1 MRYRA
6 KQHSVAQTNLNWFC
20 SGHWPDLTLTLN
32 EDPHADLDRCCC
44 LVFDLPAKNWK
55 RLWQRA
61 WERSNLSLM
70 VVTCWQLPGSGCC
83 RWHRPE
89 RAGWPVLSACAGI
102 APAVCRGCPLE
113 TSSHHRYTERGTGA
127 GCAISIKH
135 IRVNV
140 SPPPPPLCFLL
151 LAAKVLVDVYLNSK
165 QH

>member
-113 TSSHHRYTERGTGA
+113 TSSHQSYTERGTRA
-127 GCAISIKH
+127 GCALSIKH

-140 SPPPPPLCFLL
+140 SPPPPSCFLL